1 MRTFF
6 LSPFHSFN
14 HLSICPSVDPSTCLP
29 LTHPSLHPSTY
40 PSIHPLIHP
49 LIHVSIY
56 PLTQSHLAAL
66 LLLVCR
72 TPVGPL
78 YMTGNHTWTLY
89 SLSFSEPFHTD
100 SNIFPLQPPHGIVGP
115 GLVIP
120 TWLVRSLELS
130 SRATCLMSQREDLAG
145 RGSTTP
151 SSSPGCIWLDSGRDP
166 SRAYDWVS
174 DEVGPQA
181 TRLHGIGG
189 IGDEENTGVGKMN
202 PCVVPTSASPS
213 HNFLPELSGQS

>member
-1 MRTFF
+1 M
-6 LSPFHSFN
+6 
-14 HLSICPSVDPSTCLP
+14 
-29 LTHPSLHPSTY
+29 HPST
-40 PSIHPLIHP
+40 H
-49 LIHVSIY
+49 

-66 LLLVCR
+66 LLLICR

-78 YMTGNHTWTLY
+78 YITGNHTWTLD
-89 SLSFSEPFHTD
+89 SLTVSELFHTD
-100 SNIFPLQPPHGIVGP
+100 SNILPLQPPHGIVGP

-151 SSSPGCIWLDSGRDP
+151 SSSPGCIWLDSGQNPREP
-166 SRAYDWVS
+166 MIGLVM
-174 DEVGPQA
+174 
-181 TRLHGIGG
+181 RL
-189 IGDEENTGVGKMN
+189 DLKQSAFMELEELEMKRIQVLGKMN